1 MWRTHGCHQ
10 MCCRLWTCF
19 PREAALQI
27 MSRVDSAV
35 PNAYATVYGCIVVYA
50 MLMSR
55 AGNKNNLLVMTGYCV
70 QGTLG
75 HAVVMGQRD
84 AVPIGDGETID
95 VKCAVRNISFRYV
108 LRLPN

>member
-1 MWRTHGCHQ
+1 
-10 MCCRLWTCF
+10 MCCLRTRCA
-19 PREAALQI
+19 REAALQI
-27 MSRVDSAV
+27 MPRVEYAV
-35 PNAYATVYGCIVVYA
+35 RNAYTTVYGCLAVYA

-84 AVPIGDGETID
+84 AVPIGGGETID

-108 LRLPN
+108 RLPN